1 MQAMQKILP
10 DSRMSMEMSRGELLY
25 QDIYLLQKM
34 AEENIEGLGYFWW
47 HQNSDFGRMGMISEL
62 RHSETSEFTLQP
74 QVYIYHIKW
83 RLYY

>member
-1 MQAMQKILP
+1 MQAMQKFLP

-34 AEENIEGLGYFWW
+34 AEANIEGLGHFWW
-47 HQNSDFGRMGMISEL
+47 HQNSDFGQMGMISEL
-62 RHSETSEFTLQP
+62 RNSETYEFTLQP
-74 QVYIYHIKW
+74 QVYVYLIKG

>member
-34 AEENIEGLGYFWW
+34 AEANIEGLGYFWW
-47 HQNSDFGRMGMISEL
+47 HQNSDLISEL
-62 RHSETSEFTLQP
+62 SL
-74 QVYIYHIKW
+74 
-83 RLYY
+83 LYSHRSMSTT